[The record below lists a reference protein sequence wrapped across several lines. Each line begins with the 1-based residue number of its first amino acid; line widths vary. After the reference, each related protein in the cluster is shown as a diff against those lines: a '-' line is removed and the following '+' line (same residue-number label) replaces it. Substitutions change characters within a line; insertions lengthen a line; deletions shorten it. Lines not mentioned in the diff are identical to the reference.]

1 VLVVA
6 VVVNIYTQ
14 QALVEMVEEDEVF
27 SLLVEE

>member
-1 VLVVA
+1 VVA

-27 SLLVEE
+27 NLLVEE